1 LKEVEPLNAELDN
14 YAHANGYLA
23 DKGKKARGKDGEFV
37 AAMAKVAAAE
47 ESSTTVFRRR
57 DEANTR
63 TALE

>member
-14 YAHANGYLA
+14 YAANGYLA